1 MAAAVF
7 WLNHIQNR
15 REPVG
20 LSGACQPHA
29 GSDRLLGRGYA
40 ELVTGNQV
48 LLDRLRGLD
57 SCAVSDALDT
67 LGLPGA
73 TTGIGP
79 LWPVPAPVAGR
90 VRTVL
95 VGPRRADHPA
105 QHVAA
110 AAIEAADPGDVL
122 VIANGGRTDVSSW
135 GGILTLAARR
145 REIGGVVIDGACR
158 DIAESAE
165 QGFPVFGRAVVPVS
179 ARGRIVQLA
188 MNEPVEI
195 AGVTVSPGDAVL
207 ADTNGVVF
215 IPADSLDRVIPLA
228 ERITARERQ
237 MADAVR
243 AGQPVTEVM
252 HDSRFPTVE
261 EAAKEA
267 P

>member
-1 MAAAVF
+1 MTK
-7 WLNHIQNR
+7 
-15 REPVG
+15 
-20 LSGACQPHA
+20 
-29 GSDRLLGRGYA
+29 LGR
-40 ELVTGNQV
+40 
-48 LLDRLRGLD
+48 LRALD

-73 TTGIGP
+73 VTGIGP
-79 LWPVPAPVAGR
+79 LWPVTAPVTGR

-95 VGPRRADHPA
+95 AGPRRSDRPA
-105 QHVAA
+105 QHIAA
-110 AAIEAADPGDVL
+110 AAIEAAGPGDVL
-122 VIANGGRTDVSSW
+122 VIANAGRADVSCW

-145 REIGGVVIDGACR
+145 RGIAGVVIDGACR

-188 MNEPVEI
+188 MDEPVDI
-195 AGVTVSPGDAVL
+195 AAVTVSPGDAVL
-207 ADTNGVVF
+207 ADVNGVVF
-215 IPADSLDRVIPLA
+215 IQAGSLDRVVLLA

-237 MADAVR
+237 MADAIL

-252 HDSRFPTVE
+252 HDTKFPAIE
-261 EAAKEA
+261 ESATEA